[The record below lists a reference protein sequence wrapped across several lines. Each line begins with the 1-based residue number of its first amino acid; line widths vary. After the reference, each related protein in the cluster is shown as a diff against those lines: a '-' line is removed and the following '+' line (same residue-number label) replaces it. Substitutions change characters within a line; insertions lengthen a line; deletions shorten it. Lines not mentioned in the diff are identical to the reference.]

1 MRKELAQLYALMKWL
16 QDEDVQKFL
25 TSMDGVGRDVQ
36 ARHLSLNVMQ
46 DGLFFTHQ
54 SLYGQRV
61 RPLDVAAAADIL
73 SSGTY
78 RDLPEAAFEFMGRSL
93 LSLPSN
99 SVSEASEDIMNA
111 CIASKLKLGPRL
123 PGYIDEIDIQGGVLR
138 VMKTSGFTLSLSLDR
153 DLETSPWTVVGV
165 DIGVVHQEGQG
176 FYDGVGREALNFGL
190 LQLLRRLAG
199 GSQSPDTILELCTIC
214 MHAVCSAWL
223 RLLYL
228 QALDGSRAGMA
239 QGLVQA
245 EYFETQDRSLLVFDF
260 WRLVKN
266 S

>member
-16 QDEDVQKFL
+16 QDEDVQRFL
-25 TSMDGVGRDVQ
+25 TAMDSVRRDLQ

-61 RPLDVAAAADIL
+61 RPLEVAAAADIL
-73 SSGTY
+73 SSGSY
-78 RDLPEAAFEFMGRSL
+78 RHFPEEAFEFLGRSL
-93 LSLPSN
+93 VSPPST
-99 SVSEASEDIMNA
+99 SGLAVSEDIMNV

-123 PGYIDEIDIQGGVLR
+123 PDNIDEIDIQGGVLR
-138 VMKTSGFTLSLSLDR
+138 ISKTSGFTLKLSLDG
-153 DLETSPWTVVGV
+153 DLETSPWTVVSI
-165 DIGVVHQEGQG
+165 DIHVAHQEGQG
-176 FYDGVGREALNFGL
+176 SYDGVGREAVNFSL

-228 QALDGSRAGMA
+228 QALDASRAGLETV
-239 QGLVQA
+239 QELVSPVVFA
-245 EYFETQDRSLLVFDF
+245 LLLIRVSYFLFI
-260 WRLVKN
+260 
-266 S
+266 